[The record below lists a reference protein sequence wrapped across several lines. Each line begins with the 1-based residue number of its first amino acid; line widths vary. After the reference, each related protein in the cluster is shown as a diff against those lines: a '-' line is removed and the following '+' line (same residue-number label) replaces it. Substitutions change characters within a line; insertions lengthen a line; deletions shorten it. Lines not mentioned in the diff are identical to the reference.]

1 MRLCDVLGAGEH
13 PSSVYCCLNAP
24 VAAFADAP
32 PVPVPRGGAVCMRPQ
47 ANHLPGR
54 APGLCFLARSVC
66 DNAGRR
72 KILFFIAVCVVV

>member
-1 MRLCDVLGAGEH
+1 MRLYDVLGAGVH
-13 PSSVYCCLNAP
+13 LSSVETP

-32 PVPVPRGGAVCMRPQ
+32 PVPVLRGGAVSMRPQ

-66 DNAGRR
+66 DDAGRR
-72 KILFFIAVCVVV
+72 MISFLCVCVVVVR